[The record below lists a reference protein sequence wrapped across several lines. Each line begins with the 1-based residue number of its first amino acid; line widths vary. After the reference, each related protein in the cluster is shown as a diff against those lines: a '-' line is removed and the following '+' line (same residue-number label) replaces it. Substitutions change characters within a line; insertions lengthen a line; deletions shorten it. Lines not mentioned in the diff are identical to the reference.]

1 MRNAYSVC
9 LFALLIW
16 ATVANGQAIPAKEK
30 QAAAGNGTTNLVG
43 PEEKD
48 KRGNQAVSSQ
58 VVAENDTKYLIG
70 PEDVLNINVWR
81 EPELSA
87 SVPVR
92 PDGKISLALLN
103 DVQAAGL
110 TPMQLKMQITTAL
123 KKYVSEPEVT
133 VVVSG
138 VHNRRV
144 FLVGEVTHA
153 GPVPLLPNMT
163 VLQAIGS
170 AGGLTAFA
178 NSKKIYV
185 LRNENGAPVKYKF
198 NYHDVMKD
206 PSAENIVLKADDT
219 IVVP

>member
-1 MRNAYSVC
+1 MKTAYSFCFV
-9 LFALLIW
+9 ALLIC
-16 ATVANGQAIPAKEK
+16 ATAAGAQSAPGTENQGKGGS
-30 QAAAGNGTTNLVG
+30 QAA
-43 PEEKD
+43 PS
-48 KRGNQAVSSQ
+48 QA
-58 VVAENDTKYLIG
+58 VAENDTKYLIG

-110 TPMQLKMQITTAL
+110 TPMQLKTEITAAL
-123 KKYVSEPEVT
+123 KKYVSEPVVT

-138 VHNRRV
+138 VHSRRV
-144 FLVGEVTHA
+144 FLVGEVTHT
-153 GPVPLLPNMT
+153 GPVPLLPRMT
-163 VLQAIGS
+163 VLQGIAS
-170 AGGLTAFA
+170 AGGLTPFA
-178 NSKKIYV
+178 NAKKIYV

-198 NYHDVMKD
+198 NYHDALKN
-206 PSAENIVLKADDT
+206 PSAENIVLRADDT

>member
-1 MRNAYSVC
+1 MKIAYS
-9 LFALLIW
+9 LFLVASLMWAAL
-16 ATVANGQAIPAKEK
+16 ASAQSAFAEKE
-30 QAAAGNGTTNLVG
+30 GNGGRQTT
-43 PEEKD
+43 
-48 KRGNQAVSSQ
+48 SSQ
-58 VVAENDTKYLIG
+58 VVAENDTQYLIG

-110 TPMQLKMQITTAL
+110 TPMQLKMQITAGL
-123 KKYVSEPEVT
+123 KKYVSEPVVT

-138 VHNRRV
+138 VHSRRV

-170 AGGLTAFA
+170 AGGLTPFA
-178 NSKKIYV
+178 NAKKIYV
-185 LRNENGAPVKYKF
+185 LRNENGGSVKYKF
-198 NYHDVMKD
+198 NYRDALRN
-206 PSAENIVLKADDT
+206 PSAENTVLKADDT